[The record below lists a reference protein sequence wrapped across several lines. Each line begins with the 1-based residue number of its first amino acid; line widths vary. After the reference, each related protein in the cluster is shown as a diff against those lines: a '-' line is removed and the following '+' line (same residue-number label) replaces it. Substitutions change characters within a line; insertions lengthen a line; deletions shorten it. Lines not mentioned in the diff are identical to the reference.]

1 MTSTMGT
8 MSMTSTTSR
17 TDTTDTP
24 PATPPADAPPAR
36 FEALES
42 LHAERYSCRGYR
54 PDPVPRATIER
65 ILALAQRTASW
76 CNAQPWQVTVAD
88 AEATERLRSA
98 LLAHVAAHAP
108 RSDLP
113 WPEEYRGV
121 YLERRRACGFAL
133 YDAVGVAKGDRAG
146 SERQARE
153 NFRFFGAPHVA
164 IVTTD
169 ARLGVYGAIDCGAW
183 VSAFMLAARALG
195 VAAIAQA
202 ALAAYPDFW
211 RDALGIGPDRLVV
224 CGLSFG
230 YEDPAH
236 PANGFRTARAP
247 LEEVVRWVGADALG
261 RAAR

>member
-1 MTSTMGT
+1 MNPLIEGR
-8 MSMTSTTSR
+8 TTE
-17 TDTTDTP
+17 TDG
-24 PATPPADAPPAR
+24 R

-42 LHAERYSCRGYR
+42 LYAERYSCRGFR

-65 ILALAQRTASW
+65 ILSLAQRTASW
-76 CNAQPWQVTVAD
+76 CNAQPWQVAI
-88 AEATERLRSA
+88 ASPERTEHLRSA
-98 LLAHVAAHAP
+98 LLAHMATHKPAP
-108 RSDLP
+108 DFP

-133 YDAVGVAKGDRAG
+133 YQSVGVARGDRAG
-146 SERQARE
+146 GERQTLE

-164 IVTTD
+164 IVTTESK
-169 ARLGVYGAIDCGAW
+169 LGVYGAIDCGAW

-202 ALAAYPDFW
+202 ALASFPSFW
-211 RDALGIGPDRLVV
+211 REALGIGPDRLVV

-236 PANGFRTARAP
+236 PANGFRTERAA
-247 LEEVVRWVGADALG
+247 LDDVVRWID
-261 RAAR
+261 